1 MKKITA
7 LLLILAIA
15 CGLCACGSKQSA
27 PVSEVYAKMIADVQF
42 PTEMLKMD
50 DDFFVNTFGFELGN
64 FEEYVFAKGEDV
76 LLAEN
81 IIIIK
86 VKDGQDVNAIK
97 TKLEKF
103 VTEQTAV
110 FSSYV
115 PEQSKVAEK
124 SVVAV
129 KGNYVY
135 MLMSSKVA
143 ELKKIAADMI

>member
-1 MKKITA
+1 MEKQNECAFPADKYT
-7 LLLILAIA
+7 ILPD
-15 CGLCACGSKQSA
+15 K
-27 PVSEVYAKMIADVQF
+27 EHYRF
-42 PTEMLKMD
+42 LK
-50 DDFFVNTFGFELGN
+50 TIE
-64 FEEYVFAKGEDV
+64 ADV

-81 IIIIK
+81 IILIK
-86 VKDGQDVNAIK
+86 VKDGQDVNAVK

-115 PEQSKVAEK
+115 PEQSKIAEK

-135 MLMSSKVA
+135 LIMSSKVS
-143 ELKKIAADMI
+143 ELKKIATDMI